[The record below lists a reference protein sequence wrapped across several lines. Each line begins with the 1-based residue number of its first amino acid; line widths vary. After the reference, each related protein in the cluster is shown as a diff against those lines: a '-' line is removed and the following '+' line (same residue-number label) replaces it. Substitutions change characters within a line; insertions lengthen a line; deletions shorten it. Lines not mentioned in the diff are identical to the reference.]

1 MEGQGT
7 PPPEDDANQGEAA
20 PLSDDVLPVSVEPAL
35 RPVAE
40 SLTQAGVPPEKQITI
55 IQEVRTAISMH
66 SGPLPSPAT
75 LQEYSGAVENGAERI
90 VTRWEDASRHNES
103 LERMVVET
111 NLRNA
116 TRAQELEGRGQL
128 IAGGLVVFL
137 AICGLICTLTGHN
150 PVAITI
156 FATTVIGVAS
166 VFIVKGITQTSE
178 QKEERQTVDPRSGN
192 KSPSD
197 G

>member
-1 MEGQGT
+1 MNGH
-7 PPPEDDANQGEAA
+7 
-20 PLSDDVLPVSVEPAL
+20 L
-35 RPVAE
+35 RRN
-40 SLTQAGVPPEKQITI
+40 
-55 IQEVRTAISMH
+55 IQ
-66 SGPLPSPAT
+66 SPAT

-90 VTRWEDASRHNES
+90 VTRWEDASRHNEA
-103 LERMVVET
+103 LERLVVET

-137 AICGLICTLTGHN
+137 AVCGLVCALTGHN

-166 VFIVKGITQTSE
+166 VFIVKGINTSKAEMSE
-178 QKEERQTVDPRSGN
+178 QKKERETNEPPADNSRAVF
-192 KSPSD
+192 
-197 G
+197 

>member
-1 MEGQGT
+1 MEGHGT
-7 PPPEDDANQGEAA
+7 PTPDDAPQGEEDQ
-20 PLSDDVLPVSVEPAL
+20 LSDDVLPVPVIEPTL

-40 SLTQAGVPPEKQITI
+40 SLTQAGVPPEKQETI

-66 SGPLPSPAT
+66 SGPLPSPWA

-103 LERMVVET
+103 LERLVVET

-116 TRAQELEGRGQL
+116 TRGQELEGRGQL

-137 AICGLICTLTGHN
+137 GICGIICALTGHN

-166 VFIVKGITQTSE
+166 VFIVKGISTSKAQTSD
-178 QKEERQTVDPRSGN
+178 QKEERETNEPPGRQ
-192 KSPSD
+192 
-197 G
+197 